1 MLLCFASECI
11 KRNNIDIYFFQLNS
25 VVSLL
30 QLLIRD
36 AMDLKLY
43 ALSNVYIRCTLLT
56 DIDIKQMYLNHPL
69 SLFYLYT
76 IYNIIQ
82 LQTFVE
88 VNMSFY

>member
-43 ALSNVYIRCTLLT
+43 ALSNIYI
-56 DIDIKQMYLNHPL
+56 
-69 SLFYLYT
+69 
-76 IYNIIQ
+76 
-82 LQTFVE
+82 
-88 VNMSFY
+88 